1 MSDREILAAI
11 KSLQRKHEGLEAA
24 LIGLLRYCVSGD
36 RYTVANP
43 YLVPEVKQGLQ
54 ALAKAKG
61 FTGDWR
67 DVLDREDS

>member
-11 KSLQRKHEGLEAA
+11 KSLQRKHEGLESA
-24 LIGLLRYCVSGD
+24 LTGLLRYITTEAICS
-36 RYTVANP
+36 Y
-43 YLVPEVKQGLQ
+43 YVPQVKQAMQ

-67 DVLDREDS
+67 DVLDREGK